1 MELDPTCF
9 YALQP
14 QAPYQ
19 RGSREAQISQSTIE
33 LGTLRVH
40 SGAVE
45 ACDPFF
51 DLGNGARFAAPN
63 GDHQVVVTVADVS
76 GRQDGSHLR
85 ESYLSL
91 LFSDAPT
98 AKLALAT
105 PLLEPDEE
113 EHTYS
118 AWVDVETGTVAFTD
132 RTVLQFMPGKDQYD
146 TLFDS
151 GEPDCWFAL
160 MDSPDHIAR
169 YVANIPLPLGQAGE
183 NLTLSHS
190 GWGDGAYPVLATYA
204 ADGSLTGLH
213 IDLLVVNDDAAR
225 KLDVDDEDDD

>member
-1 MELDPTCF
+1 MELDPTHF
-9 YALQP
+9 YALQAR
-14 QAPYQ
+14 APYQ

-33 LGTLRVH
+33 LGTLRIH

-51 DLGNGARFAAPN
+51 DLGNGVRFQAPN
-63 GDHQVVVTVADVS
+63 GDHRAVVTVADVS

-98 AKLALAT
+98 ARLALAT
-105 PLLEPDEE
+105 PLLGPDEE

-118 AWVDVETGTVAFTD
+118 AWVGVETGTVAFTD
-132 RTVLQFMPGKDQYD
+132 RTVLQFMPDVNHYD
-146 TLFDS
+146 ELFDS
-151 GEPDCWFAL
+151 GQPDSWFAL
-160 MDSPDHIAR
+160 MDNPHHIAR

-183 NLTLSHS
+183 NLVLSHS
-190 GWGDGAYPVLATYA
+190 GWGDGVYPVLATYA
-204 ADGSLTGLH
+204 ADGNLTGLH
-213 IDLLVVNDDAAR
+213 IDLLVVNDDASR
-225 KLDVDDEDDD
+225 KLDVDDEEDD